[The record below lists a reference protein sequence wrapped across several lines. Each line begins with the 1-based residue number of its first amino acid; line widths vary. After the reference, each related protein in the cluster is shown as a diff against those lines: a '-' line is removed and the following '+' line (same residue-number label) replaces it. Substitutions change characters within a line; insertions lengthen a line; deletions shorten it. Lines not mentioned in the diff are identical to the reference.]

1 LAQSKK
7 GILKKRTT
15 DERHREIIKLVESGI
30 RLMDSDAAKAI
41 SFFEKAI
48 PSARQEFPV
57 EKLFPLLLEVAGY
70 FIRLKSFKQALLLS
84 NEALQIGESLS
95 HADCIYRSYE
105 LLIDIHFLTGNF
117 SSAIEYGSRLLEQA
131 MRMNDELSL
140 AGAHNRLG
148 ELYKVHTNYHK
159 ALEHH
164 LQALAIYEKHQRTGE
179 LSRTHFYLGNCYN
192 WLDELEMAGMHL
204 SQSLELA
211 TEAGDPRLRAHPLGS
226 LAILYNKKKDFVKAL
241 ECFHQ
246 SINLAKIFNDVPLQ
260 INLRKS
266 FGRLYIDLG
275 QYDRA
280 IDVLEETL
288 ESIALLPGIYPAHL
302 IHQYLSEAYEKV
314 GDYQKALYHHKMYM
328 ELCSRINNE
337 QITLK
342 ITELE
347 LHSEINRLARQKE
360 IAEKTSQIKDH
371 FISGISH
378 ELRTPLNG
386 IFGMLELLN
395 QTQLTAEQ
403 AEYVKTIRLSSTELL
418 SIINDLIDYSEIN
431 QGVFALKPTHFRLK
445 DRIAEIVADNLAKAS
460 EKKIQLHLKL
470 AEDLPFM
477 VTGDEQRLAQ
487 LLNNLITNGIK
498 FTSEGSVSVEV
509 SVMDKKNDRVRLL
522 FQVSDT
528 GCGIKSEWLPYIFE
542 SYACPALLQHPQSG
556 SGLGL
561 SVVKSLVEK
570 QGGKIDVSSIT
581 QKGTV
586 VKVELEYDLPS
597 AHQPQITTSSRLSL
611 SSRPYEILLVEDNKV
626 NQFLG
631 KQLLSRMNCRV
642 TLAGNAADTL
652 KILQQQS
659 FDLILM
665 DVQLPDMNGYELTR
679 HIRNQLPAPAQSI
692 PIVALTAYASEYE
705 MENALRAG
713 MNDYLTK
720 PYGYAEL
727 AAILRKNIPWQNT
740 ETSLMAVLLQRMN
753 NNRSDT
759 IKLAEMILRQTPPL
773 CTRLEKLTH
782 QEKWKAL
789 AELAHKMKSTVGLF
803 GMPDLLNHLNRIE
816 EWAHELIHLDKLPNE
831 VRLFLSE
838 VHTCLEKLKAD
849 LEKMRTMAD

>member
-1 LAQSKK
+1 M
-7 GILKKRTT
+7 
-15 DERHREIIKLVESGI
+15 ESGI
-30 RLMDSDAAKAI
+30 RLKDNDAGKAMSI
-41 SFFEKAI
+41 FEKALEL
-48 PSARQEFPV
+48 ARKEFND
-57 EKLFPLLLEVAGY
+57 EKLFPLLLDVAKH
-70 FIRLKSFKQALLLS
+70 FIHLKSFKQALLLA
-84 NEALQIGESLS
+84 NEALHISESLG
-95 HADCIYRSYE
+95 HAEGIYRSYE
-105 LLIDIHFLTGNF
+105 TLMDIHFLTGNF
-117 SSAIEYGSRLLEQA
+117 PSAIEYGSCLLEQA
-131 MRMNDELSL
+131 LRNTDELCIAS
-140 AGAHNRLG
+140 AHNRLG
-148 ELYKVHTNYHK
+148 DLYKVHTNYRK

-164 LQALAIYEKHQRTGE
+164 QQALAIYEKHHRIEE
-179 LSRTHFYLGNCYN
+179 LSRTHFYIGNCYN
-192 WLDELEMAGMHL
+192 WMDELEMAGIHL
-204 SQSLELA
+204 SRSLELA
-211 TEAGDPRLRAHPLGS
+211 SQAGDPHLRAHPLGS

-260 INLRKS
+260 VNLRKS

-288 ESIALLPGIYPAHL
+288 ENFSSLPGFYPAHL
-302 IHQYLSEAYEKV
+302 IHQYLAEAYEKV
-314 GDYQKALYHHKMYM
+314 GDYQKALHHHKIYM
-328 ELCSRINNE
+328 DLCSRINNE
-337 QITLK
+337 QISIK

-347 LHSEINRLARQKE
+347 LRSEINRLARQKE
-360 IAEKTSQIKDH
+360 MAERTSQIKDQ

-403 AEYVKTIRLSSTELL
+403 AEYVKTIRLSSAELL

-431 QGVFALKPTHFRLK
+431 QGVFTLKPTDFRLK
-445 DRIAEIVADNLAKAS
+445 DRIAEIVADNLVRAS

-470 AEDLPFM
+470 AEDLPFR

-487 LLNNLITNGIK
+487 VLNNLITNGIK

-509 SVMDKKNDRVRLL
+509 SVMGKKNDRVRLL

-542 SYACPALLQHPQSG
+542 SYAYPALLQHPQSG

-570 QGGKIDVSSIT
+570 QGGKINVSSIP

-597 AHQPQITTSSRLSL
+597 ADQPPASTSIQLPQAA
-611 SSRPYEILLVEDNKV
+611 RPYEILLVEDNKV

-642 TLAGNAADTL
+642 SLAGNAAETL
-652 KILQQQS
+652 KILQEQC

-679 HIRNQLPAPAQSI
+679 YIRNNLPAPTNTV
-692 PIVALTAYASEYE
+692 PIVALTAYASEHE
-705 MENALRAG
+705 MENARRAG

-727 AAILRKNIPWQNT
+727 SAILRKNVTSQNA
-740 ETSLMAVLLQRMN
+740 ENSIMPVLLQRMG
-753 NNRSDT
+753 NNRTDAM
-759 IKLAEMILRQTPPL
+759 KLAEMILKQMPSL
-773 CTRLEKLTH
+773 CTRMEKFTA
-782 QEKWKAL
+782 QEKWKSL
-789 AELAHKMKSTVGLF
+789 SDLAHKMKSTTSLL
-803 GMPDLLNHLNRIE
+803 GMPELINHLNRIE
-816 EWAHELIHLDKLPNE
+816 DWASDLIHLDKLPNE
-831 VRLFLSE
+831 VHLFLSE

-849 LEKMRTMAD
+849 LEKMRTITN